1 MATNAQTLRFYCDHS
16 HLARILRV
24 IAYNDG
30 KVIEKISKSDGIL
43 LTVVKT

>member
-1 MATNAQTLRFYCDHS
+1 MAPNALTLSFYCDHS
-16 HLARILRV
+16 QLARILRV

-30 KVIEKISKSDGIL
+30 KVIEKISKPDVIL

>member
-1 MATNAQTLRFYCDHS
+1 MALNAQTFSFYCDHS

-30 KVIEKISKSDGIL
+30 KVIEKISKPDGIFM
-43 LTVVKT
+43 TVVKT